1 MKKMIKLY
9 GTDLQHTVCPIYSKH
24 YPCKDEVLYSQ
35 RINAI
40 TIRIPLNSNSINA
53 IPSQIDHTVSKV
65 NYCTTETFK
74 KFSELSRNS
83 NLSIFRCAVCL
94 PLMHSRNCVTPYRP
108 VSPPLNIS
116 TSCRG
121 LTVSVKNTQLLIH
134 YKS

>member
-1 MKKMIKLY
+1 MAQTCNIQFAQSTVNVTRARMKFCTPKRIK
-9 GTDLQHTVCPIYSKH
+9 
-24 YPCKDEVLYSQ
+24 
-35 RINAI
+35 AI